1 MRVTIT
7 LLLVTILCLLLTAA
21 VFGHRVLIVLSA
33 AVTLASIVI
42 VIGPFGRSTPRT
54 VADSDRDRADAAA
67 LKRIA
72 DLALSLSTAE
82 REREA
87 ARADARKA
95 AADLATV
102 MESLCLVR
110 ETVPVLSALADI
122 AIDKSRSGS
131 TTLTDDIYRIADES
145 RKLGESIAAFLTRL
159 STGDA
164 SLQHR
169 LHDLTEDNRRLE
181 TVRETFDQTDRMLS
195 ASIDTI
201 STSVMVT
208 GDLLSH
214 VTEIAEQTSILAI
227 NAAIYAAKAG
237 DHGKGFTVI
246 ASEIQRLASTSKEV
260 AQKIGENTSAIE
272 RHVADLTRRYQDLI
286 AESRGSL
293 EETSASL
300 SATIEG
306 LSPEMDRMEESIRQ
320 ASSVSA
326 AMTGRLS
333 ECSMAMQEQDAI
345 QQIVGHM
352 VDILQTAFDEA
363 VSSGASPVASEAE
376 SERMGAAARERVR
389 AIATACFSMKDEF
402 DAIEH
407 DGYVEEAARERV
419 TLTDGTALDGDI
431 TLF

>member
-1 MRVTIT
+1 MRVAIT
-7 LLLVTILCLLLTAA
+7 LLLVTILCLLLATA
-21 VFGHRVLIVLSA
+21 VFGHLVLIVLA
-33 AVTLASIVI
+33 GVVTLAAIVI
-42 VIGPFGRSTPRT
+42 VVGPLGRSLRATPEDPARVDEVAAARAR
-54 VADSDRDRADAAA
+54 VADRDQ
-67 LKRIA
+67 
-72 DLALSLSTAE
+72 ALSTIE
-82 REREA
+82 RERDAAREDA
-87 ARADARKA
+87 ARAARERA
-95 AADLATV
+95 SA
-102 MESLCLVR
+102 MEALCLIR
-110 ETVPVLSALADI
+110 EAVPVLSALADT

-131 TTLTDDIYRIADES
+131 TTLADDIYRIADES
-145 RKLGESIAAFLTRL
+145 RILGESIAAFLTRL
-159 STGDA
+159 ATGDA

-169 LHDLTEDNRRLE
+169 LHDLTEENRRLGL
-181 TVRETFDQTDRMLS
+181 VRQTFDQTDRMLA
-195 ASIDTI
+195 ASIDKI
-201 STSVMVT
+201 STSVTVT
-208 GDLLSH
+208 ADLLSH

-246 ASEIQRLASTSKEV
+246 ASEIQRLASTSKGV

-272 RHVADLTRRYQDLI
+272 RHVADLTRRHHDLI

-300 SATIEG
+300 SGTIDG

-320 ASSVSA
+320 ASAVSA

-363 VSSGASPVASEAE
+363 VSSDVSSIAGGSDGPASS
-376 SERMGAAARERVR
+376 AARERIR
-389 AIATACFSMKDEF
+389 AIAAACFSMKDEF

-407 DGYVEEAARERV
+407 DGYVEQTARERAS
-419 TLTDGTALDGDI
+419 LKDGTALAGDI